1 MTTWCEVHTVYQ
13 HVCGTVLSFTQ
24 IIHVHT
30 CAHVSSSSFLFFKKT
45 LCIKW
50 VPVLF
55 YILRFNYIVV
65 ADAPPPLAAGDSPAA
80 NTFLARCAILNSF
93 TSSDRS
99 S

>member
-24 IIHVHT
+24 IIHVHV
-30 CAHVSSSSFLFFKKT
+30 HMSHHHHFYFKKT